1 MPNVLTE
8 NRKSSRRKYHGKHGA
23 QPKSKTSKPHSGT
36 DDHHGVAEY
45 VTSFK
50 NSRRLGRQVVFH
62 HVSPARQPIL
72 EKTSRPLAPATEDIL
87 RANGIEGLFL
97 HQARAIDAVRDGRNV
112 VVATSTASGKS
123 LIYNIPVIEEI
134 VENPCSTALYLFPLK
149 ALANDQ
155 MANFC
160 RMSALAGSADNITCG
175 IYDGD
180 TTQWQRKKMRQ
191 RPPNVLFTN
200 PEMLH
205 LSLLPYHS
213 TWKAFIENLKFIV
226 VDEVHTY
233 RGLLGS
239 HMAWVFRR
247 LRRICRRYGTDPTF
261 IFCSATVG
269 NPGELASDLTG
280 LETVTIT
287 ESGAPCG
294 KRHFLMVDP
303 EDGGAAQMAVQL
315 LMAALH
321 RDLRTIVYTQSRKLT
336 ELVNLWTMERAVR
349 FRDRI
354 SAYRAGFLPEERRQ
368 IEKKLTDGNL
378 LAVISTSALELGI
391 DIGVLDLCIL
401 VGYPGTVMS
410 TRQRGGRVGRSMR
423 ESAVV
428 LIAQEDALDRYFL
441 NHPQELIQRSPES
454 AVINPLNA
462 VIAERHLLCAAA
474 EMPLETE
481 GDPACPKEIMP
492 VAERLVDQARL
503 LISADGKAMFTSRTY
518 PHREVNLRGTGRSYQ
533 IIARDTGELI
543 GSVDG
548 YRAMRETHPGA
559 IYLHRGDP
567 WLVRSLDTEART
579 VTVEPARVNYFTRVT
594 ATKNTEIME
603 CFHTRQVGSTLFS
616 IGRLRVTDQVTGYEQ
631 RLIRGQKLITRV
643 PLDLPPNVFETD
655 GMWFTIPDHIRQRIE
670 SEAMHF
676 MGGIHALEHAMIG
689 ILPLY
694 VLTDR
699 NDLSGIS
706 YTMHPQCA
714 AAAVF
719 IYDSVPGGIG
729 LARTAFQKA
738 REVMEQV
745 IRTIKT
751 CPCENGCPSCVHSPR
766 CGSGNRPIDKEA
778 ALFTA
783 QALMTEDR
791 GEQVGRPAATAY
803 QTASGMLQA
812 RKVTCKGHSRLESP
826 QRDMDRGDKTGRR
839 TCGRLPDDY
848 VVIDVE
854 TQLSAS
860 EAGGWHMAH
869 RMKVSC
875 AVLYS
880 SRDNSFRTFFEHQ
893 LESLFE
899 RLSEASMVIGFN
911 INRFDYKVLSAYTS
925 MELHSLPTLDLLE
938 KVYNKLGYRISLDGL
953 AKATLGIKKSGN
965 GLLALKWWKQGKLQ
979 QIADYCRKDVEITRD
994 LLLFAAENRYLLFIN
1009 KAGKKVRVPVDI

>member
-8 NRKSSRRKYHGKHGA
+8 NRKTSCRKYHTKHGP
-23 QPKSKTSKPHSGT
+23 QPKSKTSETESDTEGHQ
-36 DDHHGVAEY
+36 GVAEY
-45 VTSFK
+45 VTAFK

-62 HVSPARQPIL
+62 HVSPARQPIH
-72 EKTSRPLAPATEDIL
+72 EKTTRPLAPVTESML
-87 RANGIEGLFL
+87 RANGINGLYL
-97 HQARAIDAVRDGRNV
+97 HQAKAIDAVRDGRNV
-112 VVATSTASGKS
+112 VIATSTASGKS

-155 MANFC
+155 MASFC
-160 RMSALAGSADNITCG
+160 RMSALAGPDTITCG

-247 LRRICRRYGTDPTF
+247 LRRICHRYGADPTF

-280 LETVTIT
+280 LKVVSIT

-321 RDLRTIVYTQSRKLT
+321 RGLRTIVYTQSRKLT
-336 ELVNLWTMERAVR
+336 ELVNLWCMERAVQ

-368 IEKKLTDGNL
+368 IEKRMSNGSL

-391 DIGVLDLCIL
+391 DVGVLDLCIL

-428 LIAQEDALDRYFL
+428 LIAQEDALDHYFL
-441 NHPQELIQRSPES
+441 NHPQELIQRKPEA
-454 AVINPLNA
+454 AVINPLNT

-474 EMPLETE
+474 EMPLKTE
-481 GDPACPKEIMP
+481 GDPACPKEMMP
-492 VAERLVDQARL
+492 VVDRLVDQTKL
-503 LISADGKAMFTSRTY
+503 LKSADGKTIFATRTY
-518 PHREVNLRGTGRSYQ
+518 PHRDVNLRGTGRSYQ
-533 IIARDTGELI
+533 IIVKDTGELI
-543 GSVDG
+543 GSVDA

-559 IYLHRGDP
+559 VYLHRGDS
-567 WLVRSLDTEART
+567 WLVKSLDIEAQT
-579 VTVEPARVNYFTRVT
+579 VIVEPARVNYFTRVT
-594 ATKNTEIME
+594 ATKDTEIME
-603 CFHTRQVGSTLFS
+603 TLHTRQVGSTVFS

-631 RLIRGQKLITRV
+631 RLIRGQKLINRV
-643 PLDLPPNVFETD
+643 SLDLPSHVFETE
-655 GMWFTIPDHIRQRIE
+655 GMWFTIPDHIRERVE

-706 YTMHPQCA
+706 FTMHPQCA
-714 AAAVF
+714 TAAVF

-729 LARTAFQKA
+729 LARTAFKKA
-738 REVMEQV
+738 RKVMEQV
-745 IRTIKT
+745 IRTIKA

-783 QALMTEDR
+783 QALMSKERNRQESRPAVTTY
-791 GEQVGRPAATAY
+791 QVGNSAP
-803 QTASGMLQA
+803 QA
-812 RKVTCKGHSRLESP
+812 PQGPRKGNNRLESS
-826 QRDMDRGDKTGRR
+826 QAGIAKAGKTRTGR
-839 TCGRLPDDY
+839 CGRLPDDY

-880 SRDNSFRTFFEHQ
+880 SRDDSFRTFFEHQ
-893 LESLFE
+893 LDSLFE
-899 RLSEASMVIGFN
+899 RLSKTRMVTGFN

-925 MELHSLPTLDLLE
+925 MDLHALPTLDLLE
-938 KVYNKLGYRISLDGL
+938 EVYNKLGYRISLDGL

-965 GLLALKWWKQGKLQ
+965 GLLALKWWKQGKLE
-979 QIADYCRKDVEITRD
+979 QIAHYCRKDVEITRD
-994 LLLFAAENRYLLFIN
+994 LLLFAAKNRYLLFTN